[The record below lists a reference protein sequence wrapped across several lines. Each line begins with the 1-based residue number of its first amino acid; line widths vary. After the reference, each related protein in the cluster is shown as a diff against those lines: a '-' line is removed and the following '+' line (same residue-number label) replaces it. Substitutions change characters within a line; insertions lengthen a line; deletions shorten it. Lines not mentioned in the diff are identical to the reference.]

1 MVQIAAAAVHQ
12 PRDQGISR
20 RPGAGHGATQR
31 TGAIVQ
37 IDGFVAV
44 LFDQALHIGRDDVVG
59 FFPANALEFA
69 FTARPDSFHRIFQAV
84 GIVNAA
90 THGTTTQ
97 TGAHLVQ
104 AVIVVIASI
113 IRFNIF
119 DFTVHDV
126 HT

>member
-1 MVQIAAAAVHQ
+1 MVQITAAAVHQ
-12 PRDQGISR
+12 ARDQGISR
-20 RPGAGHGATQR
+20 RPRAGHGATQR

-44 LFDQALHIGRDDVVG
+44 LFDQALHIGRDDAVS

-84 GIVNAA
+84 RIVDTA
-90 THGTTTQ
+90 THGTPTQ
-97 TGAHLVQ
+97 TGANLVQ
-104 AVIVVIASI
+104 AVVIVIAGI
-113 IRFNIF
+113 VRFDIF

>member
-1 MVQIAAAAVHQ
+1 MVQITAAAVHQ
-12 PRDQGISR
+12 ARDQGISR
-20 RPGAGHGATQR
+20 GPGAGHGAAQR

-59 FFPANALEFA
+59 FFPTNALKFA

-84 GIVNAA
+84 RIIDTA
-90 THGTTTQ
+90 THGTPTQ
-97 TGAHLVQ
+97 TGANLVQ
-104 AVIVVIASI
+104 AVVIVIAGI
-113 IRFNIF
+113 VRFDIF